1 MDIDMDKMPEYS
13 VTDENKTAIYEE
25 QRVNYGEKYKEK
37 TGIAD
42 LIIDEREDGKKVAK
56 IKTLTPE
63 TAKLVKDSK
72 GKVNSISIKNF
83 DKGYNGSELS
93 EVVYTPKELNECAVK
108 LEELISDLKNNNE
121 FTVEEKVLIVAGR
134 ISQVVATDWESE
146 QQLQEKSGNFDS
158 RFVRAS
164 STIGALIDG
173 KANSQGYA
181 DLFKNAMDSLGIPCR
196 MISGKIKDYE
206 SSSFS
211 TSYWNQVEFE
221 KNKWG
226 SINVFNLDMQENNII
241 DFLPDME
248 KAKTGKDME
257 KVLKRMTKADSKEFV
272 PDRYITMLAQFNSY
286 KYTPNFFDE
295 RGSARE
301 EGIEMIY
308 DGTPKN
314 RSEVLSAA
322 EGLLQTA
329 TRLARYE
336 NEEKAGIGKTLKRLK
351 LSKNKYLVMPLN
363 EDLTPEEAEQWKGY
377 NESQN
382 EKIQKI
388 MPLYYKQKDANRIFL
403 PKANEFR
410 DSLKVSENQLL
421 KNEGNTK
428 DDNIKQKDEELDR

>member
-1 MDIDMDKMPEYS
+1 MD
-13 VTDENKTAIYEE
+13 
-25 QRVNYGEKYKEK
+25 
-37 TGIAD
+37 
-42 LIIDEREDGKKVAK
+42 L
-56 IKTLTPE
+56 
-63 TAKLVKDSK
+63 
-72 GKVNSISIKNF
+72 
-83 DKGYNGSELS
+83 
-93 EVVYTPKELNECAVK
+93 
-108 LEELISDLKNNNE
+108 
-121 FTVEEKVLIVAGR
+121 
-134 ISQVVATDWESE
+134 
-146 QQLQEKSGNFDS
+146 
-158 RFVRAS
+158 
-164 STIGALIDG
+164 
-173 KANSQGYA
+173 
-181 DLFKNAMDSLGIPCR
+181 
-196 MISGKIKDYE
+196 
-206 SSSFS
+206 
-211 TSYWNQVEFE
+211 
-221 KNKWG
+221 
-226 SINVFNLDMQENNII
+226 NVFNLDMQENNII

-308 DGTPKN
+308 DGTPQN

-428 DDNIKQKDEELDR
+428 DDNIKQKDEELER